1 MNEAFNARS
10 AGRVEQHL
18 RSQNVGADKWT
29 GVENAAINVAL
40 GGKMDDA
47 MDPLHGGPHD
57 VAVGDITMYETIAW
71 MVGHIRQVRQIAG
84 VGQGVKVDN
93 MNIGFVF
100 QYVVD
105 EVAADEAATS
115 GHKHRNHGPSWV
127 GVREFSSLTIPFF
140 RPARQEVGERRVSL
154 SIGAWRRAYV
164 RAAFSLPHKGEGQR
178 AFPSPSR
185 GEGVEKT
192 IQGTD
197 TTPLANIQRGTR
209 ERPVSFQV
217 VCKLIRL

>member
-154 SIGAWRRAYV
+154 SMWAWRRAYV
-164 RAAFSLPHKGEGQR
+164 RAVFSLPHKGGG
-178 AFPSPSR
+178 AAGFSLPL
-185 GEGVEKT
+185 
-192 IQGTD
+192 QGGGSGKNYSGD
-197 TTPLANIQRGTR
+197 RHNPARQ
-209 ERPVSFQV
+209 
-217 VCKLIRL
+217 

>member
-1 MNEAFNARS
+1 
-10 AGRVEQHL
+10 
-18 RSQNVGADKWT
+18 
-29 GVENAAINVAL
+29 
-40 GGKMDDA
+40 
-47 MDPLHGGPHD
+47 
-57 VAVGDITMYETIAW
+57 

-164 RAAFSLPHKGEGQR
+164 RAGFSLPLQGGGSGKNYSGDRHNPARQYPERHPRTVGI
-178 AFPSPSR
+178 FPS
-185 GEGVEKT
+185 
-192 IQGTD
+192 
-197 TTPLANIQRGTR
+197 
-209 ERPVSFQV
+209 
-217 VCKLIRL
+217 RL